1 MKCSLPISVIV
12 DKLVLNKGDI
22 CNTNV
27 YNMTHSKHFCASK
40 IKFRALSH
48 WLSLNFS

>member
-1 MKCSLPISVIV
+1 MYIACTMKCSLPISVIV

-27 YNMTHSKHFCASK
+27 YNMTHSKHISVPQK
-40 IKFRALSH
+40 
-48 WLSLNFS
+48 